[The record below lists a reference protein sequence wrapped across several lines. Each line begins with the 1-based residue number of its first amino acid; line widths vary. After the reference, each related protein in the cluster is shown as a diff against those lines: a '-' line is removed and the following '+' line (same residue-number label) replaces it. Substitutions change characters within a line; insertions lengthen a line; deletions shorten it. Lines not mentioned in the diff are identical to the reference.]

1 MKKWLTLIV
10 ITGLLSVLAACGGQ
24 QADSGNSASG
34 SEPAKKDIKIGA
46 TVGPYSDMV
55 TKAIKP
61 IMEKEGYNVEVV
73 EFNDY
78 VQPNKSLANGS
89 IDANLFQHILYLEQF
104 KKDNKLELSA
114 LISVPTAPVGIYS
127 NKFKSIDEIPDGS
140 TVTVASDPTNLGR
153 ALLLLKAAG
162 LIDVG
167 NLDPATV
174 SEKDITSNPKN
185 LKFEPVEAA
194 QLPRT
199 LDSVDAAV
207 VPGNFALSAGMDLN
221 SALQLEN
228 VPENYRNQV
237 VVSTANE
244 NADFA
249 KALKAAVESPEFE
262 KVIDS
267 DFQGFSKPE
276 WMQNR

>member
-10 ITGLLSVLAACGGQ
+10 ITALLSMLAACGGQ

-185 LKFEPVEAA
+185 LKFKPVEAA

-199 LDSVDAAV
+199 LDSVDVAV
-207 VPGNFALSAGMDLN
+207 VPGNYALSASMDLN

-262 KVIDS
+262 KAIDS

>member
-1 MKKWLTLIV
+1 MKKWFTLVLLI
-10 ITGLLSVLAACGGQ
+10 GLVTALSACGGN
-24 QADSGNSASG
+24 ASSTDNSSAG
-34 SEPAKKDIKIGA
+34 ENTAKKDLKIGA

-61 IMEKEGYNVEVV
+61 LMEEKGYSVEVV

-78 VQPNKSLANGS
+78 VQPNKSLANDS

-104 KKDNKLELSA
+104 KKDNGLELSA
-114 LISVPTAPVGIYS
+114 LTSVPTAPVGIYS
-127 NKFKSIDEIPDGS
+127 NTFKSIDDIVDGS

-167 NLDPATV
+167 NMDPATV
-174 SEKDITSNPKN
+174 SEKDITANPKN
-185 LKFEPVEAA
+185 LKFQPVEAA

-199 LDSVDAAV
+199 LDSVDVAV

-221 SALQLEN
+221 SALRLED
-228 VPENYRNQV
+228 VPENYRNQLV
-237 VVSTANE
+237 VTTANE
-244 NADFA
+244 NVQFA
-249 KALKAAVESPEFE
+249 QDLKAVVESPEFE
-262 KVIDS
+262 QIIDS